1 MAEYIERTPE
11 LILAVNAGARAIE
24 NTKKYHG
31 AFYSKDIF
39 ADEKIAYVAAA
50 KLLRSVED
58 IPAADV
64 AQMVHGRW
72 KAQLESER
80 DGFPKFLWLPDRI
93 VGYICSNCGGEAIEY
108 ADDYFLPDYCPNC
121 GAKMD
126 GGPDE

>member
-11 LILAVNAGARAIE
+11 LILAVGAGSLAIE
-24 NTKKYHG
+24 DNKKYQNRLYMNG
-31 AFYSKDIF
+31 VFS
-39 ADEKIAYVAAA
+39 DEAISFPLAA
-50 KLLRSVED
+50 KLLRSVKD

-80 DGFPKFLWLPDRI
+80 DGFTKFLWLPDRI

-108 ADDYFLPDYCPNC
+108 VDDYFLPDYCPNC

>member
-1 MAEYIERTPE
+1 MADYIERTPE

-50 KLLRSVED
+50 KLLRSVKA

-64 AQMVHGRW
+64 APVAHGRW
-72 KAQLESER
+72 EAQMDSEMS
-80 DGFPKFLWLPDRI
+80 GFQFLTLPDRI

-108 ADDYFLPDYCPNC
+108 VDDYFLADYCPNR

>member
-1 MAEYIERTPE
+1 MADYIERTPE

-31 AFYSKDIF
+31 AFYLKDIF

-64 AQMVHGRW
+64 VPVVHGWWDDSGRYT
-72 KAQLESER
+72 
-80 DGFPKFLWLPDRI
+80 FPGGGTAVR
-93 VGYICSNCGGEAIEY
+93 CTNCGCALTVSEY
-108 ADDYFLPDYCPNC
+108 RLNNWNYCPVC
-121 GAKMD
+121 GSKM
-126 GGPDE
+126 GGGADHEAD

>member
-11 LILAVNAGARAIE
+11 LILAVGAGALAIE
-24 NTKKYHG
+24 DNKKYQDR
-31 AFYSKDIF
+31 FYMNGVFGDEAISF
-39 ADEKIAYVAAA
+39 ALAA
-50 KLLRSVED
+50 KLLRSVKA

-64 AQMVHGRW
+64 VPVVHGRW

-80 DGFPKFLWLPDRI
+80 DGFQEFLWLPDRI

-108 ADDYFLPDYCPNC
+108 VDDYFLPDYCPNC

>member
-11 LILAVNAGARAIE
+11 LILAVGAGALAIE
-24 NTKKYHG
+24 DNKKYQNRLYMNG
-31 AFYSKDIF
+31 VFSDKAISFPL
-39 ADEKIAYVAAA
+39 AA
-50 KLLRSVED
+50 KLLRSVKD
-58 IPAADV
+58 IPASDV

-80 DGFPKFLWLPDRI
+80 DGFTKFLWLPDRI

-108 ADDYFLPDYCPNC
+108 VDDYFLPDYCPNC

>member
-1 MAEYIERTPE
+1 MADYIERTPE

-31 AFYSKDIF
+31 AFYLKDIF

-50 KLLRSVED
+50 KLLRSVEA

-64 AQMVHGRW
+64 APVAHGRW
-72 KAQLESER
+72 KAQMDSAR
-80 DGFPKFLWLPDRI
+80 SGFQFLTLPDQI
-93 VGYICSNCGGEAIEY
+93 VGYICSNCGEEAIEY
-108 ADDYFLPDYCPNC
+108 VDDYFLPDYCPNC

>member
-1 MAEYIERTPE
+1 MADYIERTPE

-31 AFYSKDIF
+31 AFYLKDIF

-80 DGFPKFLWLPDRI
+80 DGFTKFLWLQDRI

-108 ADDYFLPDYCPNC
+108 VDDYFLPAYCPNC